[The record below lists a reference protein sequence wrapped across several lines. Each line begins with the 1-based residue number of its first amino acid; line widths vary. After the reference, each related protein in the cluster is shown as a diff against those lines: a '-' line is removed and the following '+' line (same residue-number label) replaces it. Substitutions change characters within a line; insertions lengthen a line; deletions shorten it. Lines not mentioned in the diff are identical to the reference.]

1 MFQKKAKPFKENGT
15 MHLQTKYG
23 YSAFFFFVWNRDII
37 DYYHV
42 PLKVYSKY
50 LAKRYVKT
58 FTNKSAFLKR
68 GVGLRPVHSTSFN
81 GHNTVIYR
89 SYYFD
94 NLKIMKKMCEIV
106 TRR

>member
-1 MFQKKAKPFKENGT
+1 

-23 YSAFFFFVWNRDII
+23 HGAFFFFFVWNRDII
-37 DYYHV
+37 DYCHV
-42 PLKVYSKY
+42 PLKVYSRY

-58 FTNKSAFLKR
+58 FTNKSALLKR
-68 GVGLRPVHSTSFN
+68 AVGLRPVQGTSFT

-94 NLKIMKKMCEIV
+94 NLKIMKKMREIV